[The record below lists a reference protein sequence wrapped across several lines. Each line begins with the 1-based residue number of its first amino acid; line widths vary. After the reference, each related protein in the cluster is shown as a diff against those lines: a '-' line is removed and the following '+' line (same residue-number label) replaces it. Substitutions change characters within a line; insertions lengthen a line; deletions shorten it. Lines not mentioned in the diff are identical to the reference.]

1 MKLSLSMMI
10 VGILALLAATT
21 GAQEA
26 PVSPAGES
34 QADPAEG
41 PVIEAFP
48 EDEEQSTPEATASE
62 EAPAPPVEEPP
73 PSATPPVE
81 TTPPEALQEARERVA
96 RATTLFDLN
105 NYDAALVEFQ
115 RAYEI
120 LGEHPNRYLI
130 LYNIAQCHEMRFRYD
145 EALRLYREYLFH
157 GGLEAD
163 DRVPV
168 ETHIRELEALL
179 ATVRV
184 RANAPNAEIF
194 VDGRSI
200 GTAPIAVGIA
210 GGIRTIEVRAP
221 GYISE
226 RRQVQLP
233 AGGEEILE
241 FTLEQLSEE
250 FGGIHQAYFW
260 TTVQFR
266 AKEMAEQLRDN
277 GAFIPGLRP
286 GKRTADYL
294 ERVMER
300 ITYCGAAFLAVI
312 AVLPTFV
319 GAQLGINPMLAQ
331 FLGGTGLL
339 ICVSVSL
346 DLVQRIE
353 ANLVMRNYGGFLG
366 GSARIKGAYG

>member
-260 TTVQFR
+260 TTVGLSAATLIAGVVLGVQAISLHNEVRNQF
-266 AKEMAEQLRDN
+266 EDDFEQWFVNPDDVNRISDYAL
-277 GAFIPGLRP
+277 
-286 GKRTADYL
+286 TADIL
-294 ERVMER
+294 F
-300 ITYCGAAFLAVI
+300 GATALFA
-312 AVLPTFV
+312 V
-319 GAQLGINPMLAQ
+319 GALVFGLLTNWDDEEDGGEGPNLEVS
-331 FLGGTGLL
+331 FLGGPNAAGLL
-339 ICVSVSL
+339 I
-346 DLVQRIE
+346 
-353 ANLVMRNYGGFLG
+353 GGRL
-366 GSARIKGAYG
+366 